1 MRVTLE
7 KSVQEI
13 HASNS
18 ICYGCGPANE
28 NGLKIKSF
36 RIDEGLRMEFL
47 PSEEH
52 QAFPGMINGGIIGT
66 ILDCHGNW
74 TAAMALKDRD
84 KLESP
89 PCTVT
94 ASYSVKLKRPT
105 PFGEVLSITSKVEK
119 IENNVVEVSLNL
131 VAGGKTC
138 ATGQGLFVAVQEGHP
153 AFHRW
158 S

>member
-1 MRVTLE
+1 MRVTVE

-131 VAGGKTC
+131 VARGKTC

>member
-1 MRVTLE
+1 MRVTVE

-13 HASNS
+13 HAPNS

-105 PFGEVLSITSKVEK
+105 PFGKVLSITSKVEK

-131 VAGGKTC
+131 VAGGKKC
-138 ATGQGLFVAVQEGHP
+138 ATGQGLFVAVKEGHP

>member
-1 MRVTLE
+1 MRVTVE

-18 ICYGCGPANE
+18 ICYGCGP
-28 NGLKIKSF
+28 G
-36 RIDEGLRMEFL
+36 
-47 PSEEH
+47 
-52 QAFPGMINGGIIGT
+52 
-66 ILDCHGNW
+66 
-74 TAAMALKDRD
+74 D

-105 PFGEVLSITSKVEK
+105 PFGKVLSITSKVEK

-131 VAGGKTC
+131 VAGGKKC
-138 ATGQGLFVAVQEGHP
+138 ATGQGLFVAVKEGHP